1 MINRMF
7 ILSTYSM
14 GLVNKDLL
22 LNIEISLEGKV
33 IRLNHRMLL
42 SLTIE
47 ILKVVTIGSYIFI
60 SIMTYYL
67 QNYY

>member
-22 LNIEISLEGKV
+22 LNIEISLEDKV
-33 IRLNHRMLL
+33 IRLNHQMLL

-47 ILKVVTIGSYIFI
+47 ILKVVTIESYIFI